1 MFNYHIKHIIE
12 QPMGLLKHRGHKIA
26 YFWVLGAG
34 EPGPVDWWPEGRL
47 QPEEMGLDAEENRGR
62 SWDQPAG
69 RLGPEPLP
77 SEDFILP
84 GNSPVFGSRY
94 FDHNFLN
101 T

>member
-1 MFNYHIKHIIE
+1 
-12 QPMGLLKHRGHKIA
+12 
-26 YFWVLGAG
+26 
-34 EPGPVDWWPEGRL
+34 
-47 QPEEMGLDAEENRGR
+47 MGLDAEENRGL

-84 GNSPVFGSRY
+84 GNSPIFGSRY
-94 FDHNFLN
+94 FGHNFLN